1 MNSAN
6 TSQPAPKATRDQSE
20 LTRRYGKI
28 GISAVAG
35 ALACENKSKDRTQ
48 SYGRGEPRREAGERK
63 PG

>member
-6 TSQPAPKATRDQSE
+6 PSQPAPKTTRDQGD

-35 ALACENKSKDRTQ
+35 ALACETKSQDRTA
-48 SYGRGEPRREAGERK
+48 SYGRGEPRHEAGERK
-63 PG
+63 TG